1 MIDPFVYSE
10 VDRTKSRWVAKV
22 FQEFGRPKTTLR
34 ALFYYALSRAESDY
48 PICGGF
54 VGEIRITRP
63 YHESDGEKLAKWAGK
78 AQSLEFLPADAI
90 LQEVPGEHTFLP
102 ETRPYRTHRLELWL
116 NRSDFNSLLR
126 PVCSRHAAVLV
137 STVFPSQKLLQQ
149 LFERAAGQTTVLCLS
164 DLSPE
169 SFTFYSRLA
178 AAIADARP
186 PGTPEIRVLPGALSL
201 EQVLQWKIPMLPQRK
216 GAREAQKEYKKY
228 LQAYKLNH
236 RNMAELDALEVYYP
250 RGIAGFC
257 DDLLARYSKS
267 NITSDEIRSC

>member
-1 MIDPFVYSE
+1 MTDPFVSCE

-22 FQEFGRPKTTLR
+22 FQEFGRPRTTLR

-63 YHESDGEKLAKWAGK
+63 YHECDGEKLAKWTGK
-78 AQSLEFLPADAI
+78 AQKLGFLPANA
-90 LQEVPGEHTFLP
+90 LLKEEPGEHTFLP
-102 ETRPYRTHRLELWL
+102 ETRQYRTHGLEVWL
-116 NRSDFNSLLR
+116 NRSDFNPLLE
-126 PVCSRHAAVLV
+126 PVCSRHGAVLV
-137 STVFPSQKLLQQ
+137 STDGPSQNLLQQ
-149 LFERAAGQTTVLCLS
+149 LFRRAASQTTILCLS
-164 DLSPE
+164 DLSQE
-169 SFTFYSRLA
+169 SFTFCGNLA
-178 AAIADARP
+178 TAIADARP
-186 PGTPEIRVLPGALSL
+186 SGAPEIRVLPGALSP
-201 EQVLQWKIPMLPQRK
+201 EQVLKWKIPMVSQRK

-257 DDLLARYSKS
+257 DDLLAGYS
-267 NITSDEIRSC
+267 EG